1 MIINQAHA
9 EDAAITV
16 TTPATTATTATVGSA
31 PAIMPPP
38 PMDATTGLLWNVGFI
53 AVMVMMFYLLLIRPQ
68 QKRAQEQ
75 ISMIKALKKGD
86 KIVLQSGM
94 IATIDGIPTEGQ
106 EITVAFVDGHKAVV
120 LRSAIAGT
128 YESIVKAK

>member
-1 MIINQAHA
+1 MAGT
-9 EDAAITV
+9 AATATLPSV
-16 TTPATTATTATVGSA
+16 GTAGATTTAGA
-31 PAIMPPP
+31 NLGYPPP

-53 AVMVMMFYLLLIRPQ
+53 AVMVVLFYLLLIRPQ
-68 QKRAQEQ
+68 QKRLQEHNT
-75 ISMIKALKKGD
+75 MVKALKKGD

-94 IATIDGIPTEGQ
+94 IATIDHASADAT

-128 YESIVKAK
+128 YESVVGKK